1 MRWSRRDHR
10 QLAARVLFADGIE
23 PIGPVVARDLSS
35 PPLTVVGVVRTV
47 RADGPET
54 LSGTQLYL
62 PKSGESGDA
71 SQFLVRTSRR
81 VADVIPAMQASLER
95 TLPVGVAVPPI
106 HSLDEAF
113 RVITSGRRYN
123 ATLMSICGVVVLFL
137 GAAGVYAVMS
147 STVAQQQR
155 ELGVRIALGATRG
168 RITRGVLTRAG
179 AYLAAGL
186 LAGLVAGRALSGL
199 FTALLFE
206 VRPTDLTIYA
216 IVAALLLSVGLVA
229 ALIPALRASSVDP
242 IVALRME

>member
-1 MRWSRRDHR
+1 
-10 QLAARVLFADGIE
+10 
-23 PIGPVVARDLSS
+23 
-35 PPLTVVGVVRTV
+35 
-47 RADGPET
+47 
-54 LSGTQLYL
+54 
-62 PKSGESGDA
+62 
-71 SQFLVRTSRR
+71 
-81 VADVIPAMQASLER
+81 MQASLER
-95 TLPVGVAVPPI
+95 ILPVGVAVPPI
-106 HSLDEAF
+106 RSLDEAF

-147 STVAQQQR
+147 SSVAQQQR

-242 IVALRME
+242 IVSLRTE